1 MGKGY
6 LPSQIFKQKTTPNC
20 LVTRKRIAWTVE
32 EMEMLISM
40 NMVGRAEVIFIK
52 AMEPGRVGL
61 VRSMKP
67 YMLPS
72 PRLTKGLQLCG
83 RY

>member
-1 MGKGY
+1 M
-6 LPSQIFKQKTTPNC
+6 
-20 LVTRKRIAWTVE
+20 TRKSGERGEKGFCLHNWTVE

-52 AMEPGRVGL
+52 AMEPGRVDL

-72 PRLTKGLQLCG
+72 PRLTKGLQLCE